1 MLIRDIEIEMNIC
14 ILGRL
19 YIGKKALK
27 KNLFFPEALPLFAT
41 QSTQSTKSK
50 ES

>member
-1 MLIRDIEIEMNIC
+1 MLIRDIEIESYPFTR
-14 ILGRL
+14 GRV

-27 KNLFFPEALPLFAT
+27 QNLFFPVALPLFAT
-41 QSTQSTKSK
+41 QSTQFTKSK